1 MTGYSVLKE
10 IRGKFHDM
18 STTIIM
24 STSLNKKEDVTLMMK
39 QAFRGTLSNLSAFR
53 EIGER
58 ILRYY
63 EKIDH
68 DRASAAIIACQR
80 YLEEMARAAFKSETP
95 AKEPPLKEPVEK
107 KEERTEEKKEEDQ
120 NASDKRRAPDEKK
133 E

>member
-1 MTGYSVLKE
+1 VKPFSV
-10 IRGKFHDM
+10 
-18 STTIIM
+18 
-24 STSLNKKEDVTLMMK
+24 
-39 QAFRGTLSNLSAFR
+39 R

-80 YLEEMARAAFKSETP
+80 YLEEMARAAFKSEAP

-107 KEERTEEKKEEDQ
+107 KEEKAEEKKDEVKEESKAVNQDTKDKKE
-120 NASDKRRAPDEKK
+120 NADEKK